1 MRSLGFAIVA
11 ASLVFSVGGV
21 SVRAGDAESSELAV
35 ENGGAAD
42 SCQVPEAPTTRTI
55 QINPLRDAT
64 ARAKNVFVLNSRG
77 YNYLRPGDLPVLEP
91 GGDPRESPED

>member
-1 MRSLGFAIVA
+1 MRSLAYAIEA

-35 ENGGAAD
+35 EDGAVD

-55 QINPLRDAT
+55 QINPLREAT
-64 ARAKNVFVLNSRG
+64 GRAKNVFVLNTRG

-91 GGDPRESPED
+91 GGNPRESPED

>member
-21 SVRAGDAESSELAV
+21 SVRAGDAESSELAI
-35 ENGGAAD
+35 ENGAAD

-55 QINPLRDAT
+55 QINPLRGAT

-77 YNYLRPGDLPVLEP
+77 YNYLRPGELPVLEP